1 MPPRAERDVTQRLS
15 GDGPVSGSVARIVWY
30 RFRATLRHRWA
41 AYLSIVLL
49 VGLMGGVAIGAIA
62 AARRTQSSFSVF
74 LASTSPSD
82 LSVPTYG
89 AAGNGANYSPGLTRQ
104 ISQLPGVKH
113 VEAWISVNAV
123 PLRPNGSAD
132 LSHLAQIYPTAS
144 VDGLYFS
151 QDRAAVTQGRMANPG
166 RADEVVMTAEAA
178 QLLGLHVG
186 QTVPYGIFTD
196 EQASLPGIGTPRV
209 KPYRRIDARLVG
221 LVVLNSQVVQD
232 QVDQL
237 PALVLFTPALARELL
252 ADSGRGASGAVYYG
266 LQLSHG
272 SQDVAP
278 VEQEF
283 AHLLPRGAQYNFH
296 TIAPVEAKVDRVIQP
311 LALALA
317 AFGAIA
323 FLAAVL
329 VAVQAISRQ
338 LAAASQDMK
347 VLRVLGAGPAANVA
361 DGISGI
367 IGALILGSLLAD
379 VVAVAFSPLSPFG
392 PVRPIYPSPG
402 VAFDWPVLGAG
413 PLLLI
418 GAIGSIAVVLAYRD
432 LPHRVWLRSL
442 LAPARSSR
450 AVRAAS
456 SIGLSA
462 AGTVGV
468 RFALERGERP
478 AAAPVRSA
486 QLGAALAVGLAAA
499 ALTFGSGLGTLVS
512 HPKLYGWNWDYMLN
526 SSNNVPPQA
535 LALLGRDHDVAA
547 WTGVDHGT
555 AQIDGQ
561 NVPVLLGQARAAVTP
576 PILAGHPVLQTNQ
589 VVLGAAT
596 LAQLHKHIGDVVD
609 VSSAGIPRTPVVIVG
624 TATMPAVGSSGI
636 FADHPSMG
644 IGAMMSADI
653 ESAAYRQAQL
663 SRDPTLNGP
672 ELVFVRLR
680 KGADP
685 ASGRAAL
692 QQIAAAANRAFAA
705 VPDGG
710 GGGDSVTV
718 QGVQRPAEIVNY
730 RSMGAAP
737 LILAAGVAAGA
748 LAALAL
754 TLAASVRRRRR
765 DLALLKAL
773 GFTRAQ
779 VAAAVTWQAS
789 VAAVIGI
796 VIGVPAGIALG
807 RSLWSVFA
815 RAIYAV
821 PEPTVPALP
830 VFLIALGALILANA
844 AAAIPARIAA
854 RTPAASLLRAQ

>member
-1 MPPRAERDVTQRLS
+1 VTQRLTEDAPMS
-15 GDGPVSGSVARIVWY
+15 SSPARIVWY
-30 RFRATLRHRWA
+30 RFRVTLRYRWPG
-41 AYLSIVLL
+41 YLSIVLL

-82 LSVPTYG
+82 LSIPTYG
-89 AAGNGANYSPGLTRQ
+89 AAASGANYSPSLTRE

-113 VEAWISVNAV
+113 VEAWISVNAA
-123 PLRPNGSAD
+123 PLLPNGSPD
-132 LSHLAQIYPTAS
+132 PSHIAQIYPAAS
-144 VDGLYFS
+144 VDGLYFN
-151 QDRAAVTQGRMANPG
+151 QDRVAVTQGRMANPR

-186 QTVPYGIFTD
+186 QTVPYGIFSN
-196 EQASLPGIGTPRV
+196 EQFSLPGFGTPRV

-232 QVDQL
+232 EVDRL
-237 PALVLFTPALARELL
+237 PGLVLFTPALARELL

-272 SQDVAP
+272 SQAVAQA
-278 VEQEF
+278 EQEF
-283 AHLLPRGAQYNFH
+283 AHLPLSRGAEYNFH
-296 TIAPVEAKVDRVIQP
+296 TIAPVEAKVDRAIQP

-323 FLAAVL
+323 ALAAVL

-338 LAAASQDMK
+338 LSAASHDMTI
-347 VLRVLGAGPAANVA
+347 LRALGAGPAANVA
-361 DGISGI
+361 DGLLGL

-379 VVAVAFSPLSPFG
+379 VVAVALSPLSPIG

-413 PLLLI
+413 PLFLI
-418 GAIGSIAVVLAYRD
+418 GGIGSIAVVLAYRD
-432 LPHRVWLRSL
+432 LPHRVWLRSRI
-442 LAPARSSR
+442 APARSSK
-450 AVRAAS
+450 AVQAAS

-478 AAAPVRSA
+478 ASAPVRSA
-486 QLGAALAVGLAAA
+486 LLGAVLAVGMVSA

-512 HPKLYGWNWDYMLN
+512 HPPLYGWNWDFMLN
-526 SSNNVPPQA
+526 ASNNVPPQA

-561 NVPVLLGQARAAVTP
+561 NVPVLLGQARAAISP
-576 PILAGHPVLQTNQ
+576 AILAGHPVLQDNQ
-589 VVLGAAT
+589 IVLGAAT

-644 IGAMMSADI
+644 IGALMSADI

-672 ELVFVRLR
+672 QLVFIQLR
-680 KGADP
+680 KGVDP
-685 ASGRAAL
+685 AAGQASL
-692 QQIAAAANRAFAA
+692 QEIATAANRAFAA
-705 VPDGG
+705 VPDAAGS
-710 GGGDSVTV
+710 GDTVAV

-730 RSMGAAP
+730 RDMGAAP
-737 LILAAGVAAGA
+737 VILAAGVAGGA

-779 VAAAVTWQAS
+779 LAAAVMWQAS
-789 VAAVIGI
+789 VATVIGI

-807 RSLWSVFA
+807 RSLWVVFA

-821 PEPTVPALP
+821 PEPTVPVLL
-830 VFLIALGALILANA
+830 VVLIGLGALVLANGTA
-844 AAAIPARIAA
+844 AMPARIAA
-854 RTPAASLLRAQ
+854 RTPAAGLLRAP